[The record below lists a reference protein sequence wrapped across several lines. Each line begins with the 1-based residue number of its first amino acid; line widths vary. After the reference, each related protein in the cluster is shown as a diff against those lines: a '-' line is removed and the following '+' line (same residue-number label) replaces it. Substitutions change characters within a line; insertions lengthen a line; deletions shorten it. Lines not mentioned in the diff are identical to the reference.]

1 MKDLQIVKFYQD
13 ELVVLEDEGKKLV
26 ALKPIVENLGL
37 DWDGQ
42 RKRVNRD
49 PVLSKGAVI
58 MTAPSKG
65 GLQDTLFLEL
75 GLLTLYLAKINASRV
90 NKQLRPKLILYQT
103 EVAEVL
109 LKYFTGQLQTKP
121 EPPTDELDI
130 LQGAINVLKEVR
142 GKVNKLEEG
151 QEQLAIRLDNTPI
164 RSDGV
169 KRTKV
174 HQRIK
179 QYAIVKGNAPVHFR
193 QAHRRLRTY
202 FDITA
207 FDDIPLRR
215 YDEAMSVLQAWIDEE
230 EYQRNMQGELYEQN
244 GAANEEFQKV
254 DSLN

>member
-13 ELVVLEDEGKKLV
+13 ELVVLEHEGKKLV

-109 LKYFTGQLQTKP
+109 LKYFTDPKPPTLQTQA
-121 EPPTDELDI
+121 EINLAHAQAARQAELERQELKQDI
-130 LQGAINVLKEVR
+130 KA
-142 GKVNKLEEG
+142 LEN
-151 QEQLAIRLDNTPI
+151 RLDNTPI

-169 KRTKV
+169 KRAAIQGK
-174 HQRIK
+174 IK
-179 QYAIVKGNAPVHFR
+179 QYAYVLGGAPAHYQ
-193 QAHRRLRTY
+193 QAYRKLRPY
-202 FDITA
+202 FGITA